1 MEGVKQYTNT
11 AVQVGKGSIFDG
23 DVALPWALYDQFN
36 QWFLAEGDE
45 DGIFAACISK
55 LTCHLACRGSNNSQ
69 ICTKHMQWVDDGVA
83 IPFAHGKDQQTGK
96 FQLCLL
102 FTKHN

>member
-1 MEGVKQYTNT
+1 MEGVKRYTNT

-23 DVALPWALYDQFN
+23 NVALPWALYDQFN

-55 LTCHLACRGSNNSQ
+55 LTLLEGSKNSKTSDVRTER
-69 ICTKHMQWVDDGVA
+69 IR
-83 IPFAHGKDQQTGK
+83 
-96 FQLCLL
+96 
-102 FTKHN
+102 